1 MCASLRPFSLTF
13 RNNDFGKD
21 FWDFCL
27 KEGLTLRLKTL
38 NGKQNFNSLAGQLA
52 AGEVECL
59 DLEREKEH
67 QLFYAVLGLLHKS
80 ASRLT
85 TLNLRWAESPWCY
98 AF

>member
-1 MCASLRPFSLTF
+1 MSCRT
-13 RNNDFGKD
+13 NDFSRD

-27 KEGLTLRLKTL
+27 NEGLTTRLETL
-38 NGKQNFNSLAGQLA
+38 NGKQDFNSLAGQLA

-59 DLEREKEH
+59 DLEQEQEH

-85 TLNLRWAESPWCY
+85 TLNLRWAQSQWCY
-98 AF
+98 AC